1 MKSVNAVGVGEWSN
15 GGEIAFGNRTK
26 GSIKMN
32 VVDRTGALRLLAAI
46 AAVLGLASMMMGG
59 PGHVAAQNE
68 TTPEAYITVVIES
81 GDDTVSWSDPDECS
95 SDYNIYQAVRPSG
108 NDSETSRNHL
118 ATAASGSSQAT
129 LAISDSGDDSFLVE
143 VELYCGAY
151 DAASSEN
158 ELVAS
163 VGLTILGSSRI
174 REGTYSSAPL
184 TALTISSGTLSPDFE
199 RGLGQYAAEVPN
211 DVEVITLDPTVL
223 TGYQSDF
230 LRNPSWGVAM
240 AYGADGCTYGYG
252 DGATTGIVLS
262 DADTDIAGFQVKL
275 ERGEN
280 RLGIGV
286 NKGEECAHP
295 SGLYALT
302 VTVQNSPATGAPT
315 ISGTAQVGETLRAD
329 TTGIADADGLENA
342 SFSYQWL
349 ADDGTTDTEI
359 TDATAQTYIPSD
371 ADAGKS
377 IKVRVSFVDDAGNEE
392 TLTGA
397 STDTIVT
404 WSSTLTVGEDT
415 SVIPRTSGYSAWGMD
430 GTLSTDTFTQGGAT
444 YRVQVLGHQSD
455 GLVLVVDRKLQADFT
470 LGIGDAQYQR
480 RDGARPSTMF
490 TDAYWWEAPDLN
502 WSSGDAVEVSITLAS
517 GADAS
522 LPQLPLAPPTA
533 WFRLAP
539 ENQNGVD
546 AFTFRLHFSEDI
558 ATNPETLRDHSIEV
572 TGGSVTGVER
582 VNGLNRLWEITVAP
596 ASTGDVT
603 IALPAGVAC
612 EVPGAICTADGR
624 QLHNRPE
631 FTVAGPEPVSEQPP
645 DGEES
650 PADELTPVWSATMT
664 AERVHWGYG
673 YYSTSSQQ
681 AGSLYPALFEVDG
694 TTYTVTMIETAG
706 WMYIGTD
713 RELPFGFVL
722 ELDGTRFASADASY
736 QSYSYGHIYQWRRTD
751 LSWSTG
757 DTVKIRMLGAVD
769 ETTAGRAVGAPVITG
784 TAQVGRTL
792 TVDTSAIADPNGLDS
807 ARFAYQ
813 WTAAGR
819 DIAGAD
825 GAGLTLTRDERGKPI
840 GVRVSFTDDAGNRES
855 LTSAATAAV
864 IAAPLGECRRA
875 GPGPE
880 PRPVEVE
887 AAPVVVESTAEKY
900 YVLYVLHDLDDGTA
914 VEIPVSVTLG
924 EAGSTTLAEQLWPL
938 PADRYRVE
946 EYLVADPGDVDGDCI
961 DDVTEL
967 AELGAMNP
975 LNRAPEVRPV
985 DGAVAIPDHEA
996 FEALSAHLLGL
1007 EYVKF
1012 HLDGMDTDRPVIYF
1026 QNTETHR
1033 AHFSFGRVIEA
1044 WLERNR
1050 PSLDGDYMRG
1060 EIVYH
1065 SNVVARDG
1073 SLGVYRF
1080 EFQPHDSHD
1089 FATIA
1094 HAQEILAASMPVL
1107 EDNLAYY
1114 PIPGPALQRYH
1125 EERALYDE
1133 SRVRVLLEGDIF
1145 PDVDFIALNQAE
1157 GYGFLRVMSLG
1168 EHPHPRDVVIYE
1180 TLPNE
1185 LSRVAGIITTVP
1197 QTPLSH
1203 VNLRAVQDGVPNAFI
1218 RDALDNADVDDLID
1232 SYVHYTVADSGWT
1245 LRAATPAEV
1254 DAHYAAARPAQ
1265 PQTPQRDLTV
1275 TQITALGDIEFGDW
1289 TAFGVKAANVAVLG
1303 TLGFPEGTVPDG
1315 FAVPFYFYDEFM
1327 KHNGLYDDAEE
1338 MLADPE
1344 FQSDFDTQQDKLK
1357 KLRKKI
1363 KKGETP
1369 QWIIE
1374 ALEATHATYPEGQ
1387 SLRYRSS
1394 TNNEDLPGFSG
1405 AGLYDSKTQDPG
1417 ETEED
1422 GIDKSI
1428 KGVWASLW
1436 NFRAFTERE
1445 FHRIGHAAAA
1455 MGVLV
1460 HPNYS
1465 DELANGVAVSFD
1477 PFGRRDGSYYVNT
1490 QLGEDLVTNPEA
1502 HSVPE
1507 EMLLHPDGA
1516 YTVTARSNQVPAGR
1530 LLMSDAQLDQLRRHL
1545 ATIHDRFAVLY
1556 GVESGEEFAMEI
1568 EFKITSENILSI
1580 KQARPWVFSVPSS
1593 ESAANNPATGA
1604 PTISGTA
1611 QVGKTLMADTTG
1623 IADEDGLTNVSYTYQ
1638 WMADEADI
1646 SGATGISY
1654 TLVQT
1659 DESKA
1664 ITVQIGFTDDRGNQ
1678 ETLTSSATAAV
1689 VAAPTPNSPATGAPT
1704 ITGTAQVGQTLIADT
1719 LDIADAD
1726 GLSSVQYEYQWL
1738 ADDAE
1743 IAGATGFSYTLTL
1756 NERGKAI
1763 AVRVSFTDDAGY
1775 RESLTSLSS
1784 KPVRPARP
1792 CGGVVSGPTPTP
1804 VEVEAVP
1811 VVVESTIKKYY
1822 VLYVLHHLDSRTAV
1836 EIPVSVTLGQAG
1848 TTTLAEQLWPLP
1860 ADRYRVE
1867 EYLVAEPGDVDGDCI
1882 DDVTELA
1889 ELGAMNPL
1897 NPGQAVR
1904 LVDGAVAVPDRET
1917 FEALSYHGP
1926 DPGTETHLIDL
1937 EYVKVTL
1944 FGMATDRP
1952 VVYYQNTETHRAHHL
1967 FGYVI
1972 EPWIQQNL
1980 AFLGGDSVRMDAVI
1994 VYHPNVVAP
2003 DGSLGVYRF
2012 EFQPQ
2017 GNYSFD
2023 AVAYAHEILAAS
2035 MPLLEGNLMY
2045 YPIPG
2050 PALQRYHEE
2059 QALYDESRI
2068 RVLLEEDIFPDVDY
2082 IALNEAEGYGF
2093 LRVMSLEDRPNPRD
2107 IVIYET
2113 LPNELSRVA
2122 GIITSVPQTPLS
2134 HVNLR
2139 AVQDGVP
2146 NAFIRDALGN
2156 DDIDDLIDS
2165 YVHYTVAGGGWTLR
2179 AATPAEVDAHY
2190 AASRPAQPQTPQ
2202 RDLTVTQITALGDIG
2217 FGDWT
2222 AFGVK
2227 AANVAVLGTLGFPAG
2242 TVPDGFAVPFYF
2254 YDEFMKH
2261 NGFYDDIADMLAD
2274 PDFRS
2279 DFDTQQDEL
2288 KALRKRIKKGETPQ
2302 WIIEALQAIHATYPE
2317 GQSLRYRSSTNNE
2330 DLPGFSGAGLY
2341 DSKTQ
2346 DPEETKEDGI
2356 DKSIKGVWASMW
2368 NFRAFTEREFHR
2380 IDHLAAAMGV
2390 LVHPNYSD
2398 ELANGVA
2405 VSFDPFGRR
2414 DSSYYVNTQ
2423 LGEDLVT
2430 NPEAHSVP
2438 EEMLLH
2444 PDGTYT
2450 VTARSNQVPTGQLL
2464 MSDAQL
2470 GQLRR
2475 HLEAIH
2481 DEFEELYGIKSGED
2495 FAMEIEFK
2503 ITSENVLSIKQARP
2517 WVFSDGQASSG
2528 AERAPPEHS
2537 NSPAT
2542 GAPTI
2547 SGTAQVGET
2556 LMADKSGI
2564 ADPDGLANATYSYQW
2579 LADDTTIAGATGS
2592 THTLADAD
2600 VGKAIKVQ
2608 VSFTDDAGNNETLT
2622 SAATD
2627 AVSAAEPSEPPA
2639 KPTGLSA
2646 TASHDSVTLT
2656 WNDPGDD
2663 SITGYVILRRVRE
2676 NDVGGEFSE
2685 LVPDTGS
2692 AATTYTDY
2700 TVVAGITYTYRIK
2713 AINEH
2718 GVSERSRWVHID
2730 TPAPPVPDKPTG
2742 LEAAASNGQV
2752 VLTWNDPDDDSI
2764 TGYVILRRLPG
2775 VDPEGHFD
2783 ELVANTG
2790 TAAITYIDET
2800 VSAETRYTYR
2810 IKAINEHGASERSRW
2825 YHIDTPAAP

>member
-1 MKSVNAVGVGEWSN
+1 
-15 GGEIAFGNRTK
+15 
-26 GSIKMN
+26 MN
-32 VVDRTGALRLLAAI
+32 VVDRTGALRLIAAI
-46 AAVLGLASMMMGG
+46 AAVLGLALMIMGG

-68 TTPEAYITVVIES
+68 TTPEAYITIVIES
-81 GDDTVSWSDPDECS
+81 GDDAVSWSDPDECS

-108 NDSETSRNHL
+108 NDSETSRDHL

-129 LAISDSGDDSFLVE
+129 LAISDSGDDSFVVE

-163 VGLTILGSSRI
+163 IGLTILGSSRI

-230 LRNPSWGVAM
+230 LRNPSWGVIM

-252 DGATTGIVLS
+252 DGATTGIILS
-262 DADTDIAGFQVKL
+262 DADTDTAGFQVRL

-295 SGLYALT
+295 GVLYALT

-315 ISGTAQVGETLRAD
+315 ISGTAQVGEPLTAD
-329 TTGIADADGLENA
+329 TSGIADADGMENA

-349 ADDGTTDTEI
+349 ADGGTTDTEI
-359 TDATAQTYIPSD
+359 TDATAQTYTPSD

-377 IKVRVSFVDDAGNEE
+377 IKVRVTFVDDAGNEE

-404 WSSTLTVGEDT
+404 WSATLTVGEDT

-455 GLVLVVDRKLQADFT
+455 GLVLVVDQKLQADFT
-470 LGIGDAQYQR
+470 LGVGDAQYQR
-480 RDGARPSTMF
+480 RDGSRPSTMF
-490 TDAYWWEAPDLN
+490 TDAYWWEAPDVN
-502 WSSGDAVEVSITLAS
+502 WSAGDAVEVSLTLVPGS
-517 GADAS
+517 EAS
-522 LPQLPLAPPTA
+522 LPELPLAPPTA

-539 ENQNGVD
+539 ENHNGVD

-558 ATNPETLRDHSIEV
+558 ATDREALRDHSFEV

-596 ASTGDVT
+596 DSTGDVT
-603 IALPAGVAC
+603 IALPADLAC

-645 DGEES
+645 HGEEP
-650 PADELTPVWSATMT
+650 PADELTAVWSATMT

-681 AGSLYPALFEVDG
+681 AGSLYPVLFEVDG
-694 TTYTVTMIETAG
+694 TTYTVTMIESAG

-736 QSYSYGHIYQWRRTD
+736 QSYSYGNIYQWRATG

-757 DTVKIRMLGAVD
+757 DTVKIRLLGAVD

-792 TVDTSAIADPNGLDS
+792 TVDTSAIADPNGLDN

-825 GAGLTLTRDERGKPI
+825 GAGLTLTRDEQGKPI

-864 IAAPLGECRRA
+864 IAAPIGECRRA

-887 AAPVVVESTAEKY
+887 AVPVVVESTAEKY

-924 EAGSTTLAEQLWPL
+924 EAGSTTLAEEL
-938 PADRYRVE
+938 PALPAERYRVE

-985 DGAVAIPDHEA
+985 DGAVAIPDHET

-1044 WLERNR
+1044 WLEQNR

-1060 EIVYH
+1060 ELVYH

-1107 EDNLAYY
+1107 EDNLMYY

-1125 EERALYDE
+1125 EERALYDG
-1133 SRVRVLLEGDIF
+1133 SRVDVLLEEDIF
-1145 PDVDFIALNQAE
+1145 PDVDYIALNRAE
-1157 GYGFLRVMSLG
+1157 GYGFLRVMSL
-1168 EHPHPRDVVIYE
+1168 EDRPNPRDVVVYE

-1185 LSRVAGIITTVP
+1185 LSRVAGIITSVP

-1218 RDALDNADVDDLID
+1218 RDALGNDDIDDLID

-1254 DAHYAAARPAQ
+1254 DAHYAASRPSE

-1315 FAVPFYFYDEFM
+1315 FAAPFHFYDEFM
-1327 KHNGLYDDAEE
+1327 KHNGFYDDVEE

-1374 ALEATHATYPEGQ
+1374 ALEDMHATYPEGQ

-1405 AGLYDSKTQDPG
+1405 AGLYDSKTQDPE

-1445 FHRIGHAAAA
+1445 FHRIDHLVAA

-1516 YTVTARSNQVPAGR
+1516 YTVTARSNQVPAGQ
-1530 LLMSDAQLDQLRRHL
+1530 LLMSDAQLGQLRRHL
-1545 ATIHDRFAVLY
+1545 DAIHDEFEELY
-1556 GVESGEEFAMEI
+1556 GIGSGEEFAMEI
-1568 EFKITSENILSI
+1568 EFKITSDNVLSI

-1756 NERGKAI
+1756 NERWKAI

-2035 MPLLEGNLMY
+2035 MPVLEDNLMY

-2059 QALYDESRI
+2059 RALYDESRI

-2107 IVIYET
+2107 VVVYET

-2165 YVHYTVAGGGWTLR
+2165 YVHYTVADSGWTLR

-2190 AASRPAQPQTPQ
+2190 AAARPAQPQTPQ
-2202 RDLTVTQITALGDIG
+2202 RDLTVTQITALGDIE

-2227 AANVAVLGTLGFPAG
+2227 AANVAVLGTLGFPEG
-2242 TVPDGFAVPFYF
+2242 TVPDGFAAPFYF

-2261 NGFYDDIADMLAD
+2261 NGLYDDVEEMLAD
-2274 PDFRS
+2274 PEFQS
-2279 DFDTQQDEL
+2279 DFDTQEKEL
-2288 KALRKRIKKGETPQ
+2288 KKLRKKVKKGETPE
-2302 WIIEALQAIHATYPE
+2302 WIIEALEDMHATYPE

-2346 DPEETKEDGI
+2346 DPEETEEDGI
-2356 DKSIKGVWASMW
+2356 DKSIKGVWASLW

-2414 DSSYYVNTQ
+2414 DGSYYVNTQ

-2444 PDGTYT
+2444 ADGAYT
-2450 VTARSNQVPTGQLL
+2450 VTARSNQVPAGQLL

-2475 HLEAIH
+2475 HLDAIH
-2481 DEFEELYGIKSGED
+2481 DEFEELYGIGSGEE

-2503 ITSENVLSIKQARP
+2503 ITSDNVLSIKQARP
-2517 WVFSDGQASSG
+2517 WVFSAGRASNG
-2528 AERAPPEHS
+2528 AERAPREHS
-2537 NSPAT
+2537 NRPAT
-2542 GAPTI
+2542 GALAI

-2556 LMADKSGI
+2556 LMANTSGI
-2564 ADPDGLANATYSYQW
+2564 ADADGLDDVSFGYQW
-2579 LADDTTIAGATGS
+2579 LADDADISGATG
-2592 THTLADAD
+2592 TTYTLAGAD
-2600 VGKAIKVQ
+2600 EGNAISVR
-2608 VSFTDDAGNNETLT
+2608 VNFTDDAGNDETLT
-2622 SAATD
+2622 SEATG
-2627 AVSAAEPSEPPA
+2627 AVVVAEPSGPPA
-2639 KPTGLSA
+2639 KPTGLSSQV
-2646 TASHDSVTLT
+2646 SHEIVPLT
-2656 WNDPGDD
+2656 WDDPNDD
-2663 SITGYVILRRVRE
+2663 SITGYVILRRDKDIHQEGTFVP
-2676 NDVGGEFSE
+2676 VA
-2685 LVPDTGS
+2685 PDTGT
-2692 AATTYTDY
+2692 AETTYTDASIEPERRY
-2700 TVVAGITYTYRIK
+2700 VYRIK
-2713 AINEH
+2713 AINGH
-2718 GVSERSRWVHID
+2718 GVSEISSWVRAY
-2730 TPAPPVPDKPTG
+2730 TPAAPDPASEVPARPTG
-2742 LEAAASNGQV
+2742 LSATVSHDTVMLSWAN
-2752 VLTWNDPDDDSI
+2752 PDDDAI
-2764 TGYVILRRLPG
+2764 TGYVILRRDKDLQ
-2775 VDPEGHFD
+2775 PEEGTFFTV
-2783 ELVANTG
+2783 VADTG
-2790 TAAITYIDET
+2790 TAETTYTDAT
-2800 VSAETRYTYR
+2800 AQPNKKYVYR
-2810 IKAINEHGASERSRW
+2810 IKAINANGLSEISSWVRA
-2825 YHIDTPAAP
+2825 YTPAAPE

>member
-1 MKSVNAVGVGEWSN
+1 
-15 GGEIAFGNRTK
+15 
-26 GSIKMN
+26 MN
-32 VVDRTGALRLLAAI
+32 VVDRTGALRLIAAI

-81 GDDTVSWSDPDECS
+81 GDDAVSWSDPDECS

-163 VGLTILGSSRI
+163 IGLTILGSSRI

-184 TALTISSGTLSPDFE
+184 TALTISSGTLFPDFE

-230 LRNPSWGVAM
+230 LRNPSWGVGM

-252 DGATTGIVLS
+252 DGATTGIILS
-262 DADTDIAGFQVKL
+262 DADTDTAGFQVRL

-295 SGLYALT
+295 GVLYALT

-315 ISGTAQVGETLRAD
+315 ISGTAQVGETLTVD
-329 TTGIADADGLENA
+329 TSSIADANGLENA

-359 TDATAQTYIPSD
+359 TDATAETYTPSD

-377 IKVRVSFVDDAGNEE
+377 IKVRVSFIDDAGNEE

-404 WSSTLTVGEDT
+404 WSATLTVGEDT
-415 SVIPRTSGYSAWGMD
+415 SVIPKTSGYSAWGMD

-480 RDGARPSTMF
+480 REGARPSTMF

-502 WSSGDAVEVSITLAS
+502 WSAGDAVEVSLTLVP
-517 GADAS
+517 GAGAP

-539 ENQNGVD
+539 ENHNGVD

-558 ATNPETLRDHSIEV
+558 ATDREAFRDHSFEV
-572 TGGSVTGVER
+572 TGGSVSGAGKVGDSGR
-582 VNGLNRLWEITVAP
+582 IWEITVAP
-596 ASTGDVT
+596 DSTGDVT
-603 IALPAGVAC
+603 IALPADRAC

-624 QLHNRPE
+624 RLHNRPE

-650 PADELTPVWSATMT
+650 PAGELTPVWSATMT
-664 AERVHWGYG
+664 VEWVHWGYG
-673 YYSTSSQQ
+673 YYATD
-681 AGSLYPALFEVDG
+681 AKKVGSLSPASFEVDG

-713 RELPFGFVL
+713 REIPFGFVL

-736 QSYSYGHIYQWRRTD
+736 QSYSYGHIYQWRATG
-751 LSWSTG
+751 LGWSTG
-757 DTVKIRMLGAVD
+757 DTVKIRLLGAVD

-792 TVDTSAIADPNGLDS
+792 TVDTSAIADPNGLDN

-819 DIAGAD
+819 DIAGA
-825 GAGLTLTRDERGKPI
+825 GAAGLTLTRDEQGKPI

-887 AAPVVVESTAEKY
+887 AVPVVVESTAEKY

-924 EAGSTTLAEQLWPL
+924 EAGSTTLAEEL
-938 PADRYRVE
+938 PALPAERYRVE
-946 EYLVADPGDVDGDCI
+946 EYLVAEPGDVDGDCI

-985 DGAVAIPDHEA
+985 DGAVAIPDHET

-1012 HLDGMDTDRPVIYF
+1012 HLDGMDTARPVIYF

-1107 EDNLAYY
+1107 EDNLMYY

-1125 EERALYDE
+1125 EERALYDA
-1133 SRVRVLLEGDIF
+1133 SRVDVLLEGDIF
-1145 PDVDFIALNQAE
+1145 PDVDYIALNQAE
-1157 GYGFLRVMSLG
+1157 GYGFLRVMSL
-1168 EHPHPRDVVIYE
+1168 EERPHRRDVVIYE

-1185 LSRVAGIITTVP
+1185 LSRVAGIITSVP

-1218 RDALDNADVDDLID
+1218 RDALGNADVDDLID

-1254 DAHYAAARPAQ
+1254 DAHYAAARPSQ

-1275 TQITALGDIEFGDW
+1275 TQITALGDIGFGDW

-1303 TLGFPEGTVPDG
+1303 TLGFPDGTVPDG
-1315 FAVPFYFYDEFM
+1315 FAAPFHFYDEFM
-1327 KHNGLYDDAEE
+1327 KHNGLYDDVEE

-1363 KKGETP
+1363 KKGDTP
-1369 QWIIE
+1369 EWIIE
-1374 ALEATHATYPEGQ
+1374 ALEGMHATYPEGQ

-1405 AGLYDSKTQDPG
+1405 AGLYDSKTQDPE

-1445 FHRIGHAAAA
+1445 FHRIDHLVAA

-1516 YTVTARSNQVPAGR
+1516 YTVTARSNQVPAGQ

-1568 EFKITSENILSI
+1568 EFKITS
-1580 KQARPWVFSVPSS
+1580 
-1593 ESAANNPATGA
+1593 
-1604 PTISGTA
+1604 
-1611 QVGKTLMADTTG
+1611 D
-1623 IADEDGLTNVSYTYQ
+1623 
-1638 WMADEADI
+1638 
-1646 SGATGISY
+1646 
-1654 TLVQT
+1654 
-1659 DESKA
+1659 
-1664 ITVQIGFTDDRGNQ
+1664 
-1678 ETLTSSATAAV
+1678 
-1689 VAAPTPNSPATGAPT
+1689 
-1704 ITGTAQVGQTLIADT
+1704 
-1719 LDIADAD
+1719 
-1726 GLSSVQYEYQWL
+1726 
-1738 ADDAE
+1738 
-1743 IAGATGFSYTLTL
+1743 
-1756 NERGKAI
+1756 
-1763 AVRVSFTDDAGY
+1763 
-1775 RESLTSLSS
+1775 
-1784 KPVRPARP
+1784 
-1792 CGGVVSGPTPTP
+1792 
-1804 VEVEAVP
+1804 
-1811 VVVESTIKKYY
+1811 
-1822 VLYVLHHLDSRTAV
+1822 
-1836 EIPVSVTLGQAG
+1836 
-1848 TTTLAEQLWPLP
+1848 
-1860 ADRYRVE
+1860 
-1867 EYLVAEPGDVDGDCI
+1867 
-1882 DDVTELA
+1882 
-1889 ELGAMNPL
+1889 
-1897 NPGQAVR
+1897 
-1904 LVDGAVAVPDRET
+1904 
-1917 FEALSYHGP
+1917 
-1926 DPGTETHLIDL
+1926 
-1937 EYVKVTL
+1937 
-1944 FGMATDRP
+1944 
-1952 VVYYQNTETHRAHHL
+1952 
-1967 FGYVI
+1967 
-1972 EPWIQQNL
+1972 
-1980 AFLGGDSVRMDAVI
+1980 
-1994 VYHPNVVAP
+1994 
-2003 DGSLGVYRF
+2003 
-2012 EFQPQ
+2012 
-2017 GNYSFD
+2017 
-2023 AVAYAHEILAAS
+2023 
-2035 MPLLEGNLMY
+2035 
-2045 YPIPG
+2045 
-2050 PALQRYHEE
+2050 
-2059 QALYDESRI
+2059 
-2068 RVLLEEDIFPDVDY
+2068 
-2082 IALNEAEGYGF
+2082 
-2093 LRVMSLEDRPNPRD
+2093 
-2107 IVIYET
+2107 
-2113 LPNELSRVA
+2113 
-2122 GIITSVPQTPLS
+2122 
-2134 HVNLR
+2134 
-2139 AVQDGVP
+2139 
-2146 NAFIRDALGN
+2146 
-2156 DDIDDLIDS
+2156 
-2165 YVHYTVAGGGWTLR
+2165 
-2179 AATPAEVDAHY
+2179 
-2190 AASRPAQPQTPQ
+2190 
-2202 RDLTVTQITALGDIG
+2202 
-2217 FGDWT
+2217 
-2222 AFGVK
+2222 
-2227 AANVAVLGTLGFPAG
+2227 
-2242 TVPDGFAVPFYF
+2242 
-2254 YDEFMKH
+2254 
-2261 NGFYDDIADMLAD
+2261 
-2274 PDFRS
+2274 
-2279 DFDTQQDEL
+2279 
-2288 KALRKRIKKGETPQ
+2288 
-2302 WIIEALQAIHATYPE
+2302 
-2317 GQSLRYRSSTNNE
+2317 
-2330 DLPGFSGAGLY
+2330 
-2341 DSKTQ
+2341 
-2346 DPEETKEDGI
+2346 
-2356 DKSIKGVWASMW
+2356 
-2368 NFRAFTEREFHR
+2368 
-2380 IDHLAAAMGV
+2380 
-2390 LVHPNYSD
+2390 
-2398 ELANGVA
+2398 
-2405 VSFDPFGRR
+2405 
-2414 DSSYYVNTQ
+2414 
-2423 LGEDLVT
+2423 
-2430 NPEAHSVP
+2430 
-2438 EEMLLH
+2438 
-2444 PDGTYT
+2444 
-2450 VTARSNQVPTGQLL
+2450 
-2464 MSDAQL
+2464 
-2470 GQLRR
+2470 
-2475 HLEAIH
+2475 
-2481 DEFEELYGIKSGED
+2481 
-2495 FAMEIEFK
+2495 
-2503 ITSENVLSIKQARP
+2503 NVLSIKQARP
-2517 WVFSDGQASSG
+2517 WVFSAGRASSG
-2528 AERAPPEHS
+2528 AERAPREHS
-2537 NSPAT
+2537 NRPAT
-2542 GAPTI
+2542 GAPTIRGSARVGETITVDTSGISDADGLESASFGYQWLADDAAIAGATGETYTLAAEDEGKAIKVEVSFTDDAGNAETLTSGATGAVSAASTPNSPATGVPTINGTAQVGETLTADKSGIADADGLTNATFSYQWLADDAEIAGANGSTYTLVAEDEGKAIKVQVTFTDDAGNDETLTSAATGAVSAASTPNSPATGLPVI

-2556 LMADKSGI
+2556 LTANASGI
-2564 ADPDGLANATYSYQW
+2564 ADADGLSKAQYEYRW
-2579 LADDTTIAGATGS
+2579 LADDSEIAGATS
-2592 THTLADAD
+2592 LTYTLADTD
-2600 VGKAIKVQ
+2600 EGKAIKVE
-2608 VSFTDDAGNNETLT
+2608 VTFTDDAGNGEALT

-2627 AVSAAEPSEPPA
+2627 AVAAELSEPPD
-2639 KPTGLSA
+2639 KPKGLDA
-2646 TASHDSVTLT
+2646 TATHDSVTLT
-2656 WNDPGDD
+2656 WDDPEDE
-2663 SITGYVILRRVRE
+2663 SITGYVILRRVRV
-2676 NDVGGEFSE
+2676 NDQGGDFSE
-2685 LVPDTGS
+2685 LVANTES
-2692 AATTYTDY
+2692 ATTTYTDNE
-2700 TVVAGITYTYRIK
+2700 VAASTTYTYRIK

-2718 GVSERSRWVHID
+2718 GVSERSRWYHID

-2742 LEAAASNGQV
+2742 LEATASNGQV
-2752 VLTWNDPDDDSI
+2752 VLTWDDPEDESI
-2764 TGYVILRRLPG
+2764 TGYVILRRVRVNDTG
-2775 VDPEGHFD
+2775 GDFS

-2790 TAAITYIDET
+2790 SAATTYTDNEVAAST
-2800 VSAETRYTYR
+2800 TYTYR
-2810 IKAINEHGASERSRW
+2810 IKAINEHGTSERSRW